1 MTKNLRT
8 SFYTLFFTLLA
19 ANIFSQT
26 QMAIWTFSA
35 VSNAST
41 NPLSPTSYSVAS
53 APVLQQFFQL
63 IDNNGI
69 NGTAYTDIS
78 GTNHNAGNAISWD
91 DIKGTGADAELVID
105 LNSGGWNNMYMRFN
119 YKSETANS
127 FDIDYSIDGGANWT
141 QIINNSSLTDDG
153 FVNWSSKTINLSSF
167 TILNNQSNLQ
177 IKISDLS
184 NNGNDQFAFDN
195 IEFYGTQGGGGGS
208 ATPSIEFHPSTT
220 GYMSFIATP
229 VAVSGVINDVTDP
242 ARTKGIIFSL
252 KDSDTA
258 LNTLTVS
265 ATSSNSSVVSSAN
278 LTFTYV
284 NDSTRILKIN
294 PTGVGYANITVSVTD
309 GLGSD
314 TYVLKYAAS
323 AAAYDI
329 PNTDF
334 HTGISDASTA
344 VDAGN
349 NYFLSA
355 DDESN
360 GLHLYHKDS
369 SGYFFNAFDM
379 AGPIGFTGEGD
390 FEASCRKGNKAY
402 WMGSLGNSKSG
413 NIQTSRHY
421 FFGTTVAGTGSLTT
435 ASYLGSQSLRSSMIS
450 WGDSKG
456 YDFTSSG
463 ASGMIPKQ
471 IDGLNIEGMCLGP
484 NDTSLYIGF
493 RAPLVPV
500 SNRTKALICPVKNF
514 EGWFNNG
521 SPIGNPQ
528 YGNPIE
534 LNLGGRGIRSMEKN
548 ANGQYLIVA
557 GSFDSNLDAALYEWN
572 GVATSTPVLLT
583 ADLTSL
589 NPEGIVTFPSPF
601 YNGSTVELMSD
612 DGTQEWYN
620 DGVENKLLPD
630 RRNKKFR
637 TVKVVTTGGTL
648 APCAGA
654 LLTSVA
660 ASQSVIC
667 TGGSSIINLTGNL
680 NGSSAWHIYTATCG
694 GNSLTS
700 TTSSSIIV
708 TPTTTTT
715 YYVRGE
721 GGCALAGSCS
731 AVTFSVSL
739 CTNVSPVLLNNSFE
753 IYPNPVNDLIT
764 INANVVSNYDV
775 VIYNSVGEL
784 ILTHHNQGALATIF
798 TSDLAAGI
806 YYIRLITEFGIVT
819 KKIIKS

>member
-1 MTKNLRT
+1 
-8 SFYTLFFTLLA
+8 
-19 ANIFSQT
+19 
-26 QMAIWTFSA
+26 
-35 VSNAST
+35 
-41 NPLSPTSYSVAS
+41 
-53 APVLQQFFQL
+53 
-63 IDNNGI
+63 
-69 NGTAYTDIS
+69 
-78 GTNHNAGNAISWD
+78 
-91 DIKGTGADAELVID
+91 
-105 LNSGGWNNMYMRFN
+105 
-119 YKSETANS
+119 
-127 FDIDYSIDGGANWT
+127 
-141 QIINNSSLTDDG
+141 
-153 FVNWSSKTINLSSF
+153 
-167 TILNNQSNLQ
+167 
-177 IKISDLS
+177 
-184 NNGNDQFAFDN
+184 
-195 IEFYGTQGGGGGS
+195 
-208 ATPSIEFHPSTT
+208 
-220 GYMSFIATP
+220 MSFIATP